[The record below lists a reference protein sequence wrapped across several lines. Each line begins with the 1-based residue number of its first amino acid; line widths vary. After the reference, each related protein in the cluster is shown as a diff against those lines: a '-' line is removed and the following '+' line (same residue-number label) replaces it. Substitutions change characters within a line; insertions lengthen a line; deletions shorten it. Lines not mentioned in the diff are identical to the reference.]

1 MERVK
6 FRAHHIFCERF
17 MKVDLPDGGAEYDQA
32 KGRLRD
38 IIKADDESSVE
49 VCEGVD
55 EICRVCPECRD
66 NRCQSAQGDEEAVR
80 KWDSIILRGLGVS
93 YGETRTSKEWRMLIE
108 QKAPLKFCQTRC
120 PFKERCN
127 VFQLG

>member
-1 MERVK
+1 MEKAR
-6 FRAHHIFCERF
+6 FRAHHLFCERF
-17 MKVDLPDGGAEYDQA
+17 MKVELPDRGAAFDQVERRM
-32 KGRLRD
+32 KD
-38 IIKADDESSVE
+38 IIEADDDVSVE

-55 EICRVCPECRD
+55 ELCRVCPECRD
-66 NRCQSAQGDEEAVR
+66 DRCQSAQGDEEAVR

-120 PFKERCN
+120 PFKARCG
-127 VFQLG
+127 VFHLE